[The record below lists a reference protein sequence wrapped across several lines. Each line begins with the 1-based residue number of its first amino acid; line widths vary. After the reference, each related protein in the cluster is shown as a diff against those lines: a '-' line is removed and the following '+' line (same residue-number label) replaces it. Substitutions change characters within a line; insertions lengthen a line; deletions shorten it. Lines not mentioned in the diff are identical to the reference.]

1 MTQVADPARLTASEA
16 VRAIAAGELRSETL
30 LQACLD
36 RIRSR
41 DDDVRAWAHL
51 DEELALQMARARDA
65 QETDRGPLHGITV
78 GIKDIID
85 TEELPAERGSVI
97 YRGRRPGRDA
107 TATAVLRAAGAVI
120 LGKTV
125 TTEFACGGA
134 GPTRNPHNPGH
145 TPGGSSSGSGA
156 AVADYQVSLA
166 LGTQTAGS
174 VIRPAAY
181 NGIPGI
187 KPSFGTVARDG
198 VSFVAD
204 SLDTIGW
211 YGRSIED
218 LALVLGAYRGEA
230 LPALDSLVDARG
242 ARDLR
247 LAVCRTPD
255 WSHTSAGVA
264 EALDDAAEA
273 LRGVGASV
281 EAMELP
287 PEFDDL
293 GEAQNAIMC
302 REMTFW
308 LAEEWRDRRSDL
320 SDHIKNR
327 LALGERVGA
336 AELRDATDLVMRSRR
351 AMPGIFERYDAIIA
365 PSAPGEAPAGLAST
379 GNPIL
384 NRLWTVLHLPCVA
397 VPVRRGPAGL
407 PVGVQLVGAFGS
419 DARLLAIA
427 QHAWAA
433 LGSPAGVDL
442 GE

>member
-1 MTQVADPARLTASEA
+1 MAEAADPARLTASEA
-16 VRAIAAGELRSETL
+16 ARAIATGELRAEEL
-30 LQACLD
+30 LRACLE
-36 RIRSR
+36 RIRAR
-41 DDDVRAWAHL
+41 DPEVRAWAHL
-51 DEELALQMARARDA
+51 DEELALAAARARDRQA
-65 QETDRGPLHGITV
+65 EGRGPLHGVPV
-78 GIKDIID
+78 GVKDIID
-85 TEELPAERGSVI
+85 TEELPCERGSVI
-97 YRGRRPGRDA
+97 HRGRRPGRDA
-107 TATAVLRAAGAVI
+107 TAAAVLRAAGAVI

-134 GPTRNPHNPGH
+134 GPTRNPHHADH

-156 AVADYQVSLA
+156 AVADYQVPLA

-181 NGIPGI
+181 NGIPGL

-218 LALVLGAYRGEA
+218 LALVLGVYRGEA
-230 LPALDSLVDARG
+230 LPPLHELVDRRAAGR
-242 ARDLR
+242 LR
-247 LAVCRTPD
+247 LALCRTPD
-255 WSHTSAGVA
+255 WSHAGAGVA

-273 LRGVGASV
+273 LGELGAGV

-287 PEFDDL
+287 PEFDGL

-308 LAEEWRDRRSDL
+308 LRAEWSERRADL
-320 SDHIKNR
+320 SDHIRER

-336 AELRDATDLVMRSRR
+336 GELRDAVDLVSRSRR
-351 AMPGIFERYDAIIA
+351 AMPAVFERYDAIIA
-365 PSAPGEAPAGLAST
+365 PSAPGEAPAGLAGT

-384 NRLWTVLHLPCVA
+384 NRIWTVLHLPCVA
-397 VPVRRGPAGL
+397 VPVRRGPGGL
-407 PVGVQLVGAFGS
+407 PVGVQLVGAFGA
-419 DARLLAIA
+419 DARLLAVA
-427 QHAWAA
+427 EHAWRA
-433 LGSPAGVDL
+433 LGSPAAVGPQA
-442 GE
+442 

>member
-1 MTQVADPARLTASEA
+1 MTQVADPARLSAAEA
-16 VRAIAAGELRSETL
+16 ARAIAAGELSSEAL
-30 LQACLD
+30 VSACLE
-36 RIRSR
+36 RIHAR
-41 DDDVRAWAHL
+41 DAEVEAWEHL
-51 DEELALQMARARDA
+51 DEGVALAMARARDA
-65 QETDRGPLHGITV
+65 QDGPRGALHGVPV

-85 TEELPAERGSVI
+85 TEELPSERGSSI

-125 TTEFACGGA
+125 TTEFACGSA
-134 GPTRNPHNPGH
+134 GKTRNPHDPQR

-156 AVADYQVSLA
+156 GVADYQVPLA

-181 NGIPGI
+181 NGIPGL
-187 KPSFGTVARDG
+187 KPSFGTVPRDG
-198 VSFVAD
+198 VSFVGD

-218 LALVLGAYRGEA
+218 LALVLGVYRGEA
-230 LPALDSLVDARG
+230 LPPLDALVDEGAVRG
-242 ARDLR
+242 LR
-247 LAVCRTPD
+247 IGVCRTPD
-255 WSHTSAGVA
+255 WREAGPGVA

-273 LRGVGASV
+273 LRGAGATV

-287 PEFDDL
+287 PAFDGL

-308 LAEEWRDRRSDL
+308 LGHEWREHRDQL
-320 SDHIKNR
+320 SDHITQR
-327 LALGERVGA
+327 LELGERVGA
-336 AELRDATDLVMRSRR
+336 AELGEAIGLVMRSR
-351 AMPGIFERYDAIIA
+351 AAAPAIFQRYDTLIA
-365 PSAPGEAPAGLAST
+365 PSAPGEAPPASEGT

-397 VPVRRGPAGL
+397 VPVRRGPGGL

-427 QHAWAA
+427 QHGWRA

-442 GE
+442 G

>member
-16 VRAIAAGELRSETL
+16 ARAVAAGELSAEAL
-30 LQACLD
+30 LAACLA
-36 RIRSR
+36 RIHER
-41 DDDVRAWAHL
+41 DPEIRAWAHL
-51 DEELALQMARARDA
+51 DEELALRMARARDA
-65 QETDRGPLHGITV
+65 QAGPRGPLHGIPV

-97 YRGRRPGRDA
+97 HRGRRPGRDA
-107 TATAVLRAAGAVI
+107 TATAILRAAGAVI

-125 TTEFACGGA
+125 TTEFACGGP
-134 GPTRNPHNPGH
+134 GPTRNPHNPEH

-156 AVADYQVSLA
+156 GVADCQVPLA

-181 NGIPGI
+181 NGIPGL
-187 KPSFGTVARDG
+187 KPSFGTVPRDG

-218 LALVLGAYRGEA
+218 LALVLGTYRGEA
-230 LPALDSLVDARG
+230 LPPLEMLVDHTAVRG
-242 ARDLR
+242 LR
-247 LAVCRTPD
+247 IALCRTPD
-255 WSHTSAGVA
+255 WAHTGAGVA

-273 LRGVGASV
+273 LRGAGASV

-293 GEAQNAIMC
+293 GEAQNVIMC
-302 REMTFW
+302 REMTYW
-308 LAEEWRDRRSDL
+308 LGAEWRDRKPDL
-320 SDHIKNR
+320 SDHIKER
-327 LALGERVGA
+327 LALGEAASA
-336 AELRDATDLVMRSRR
+336 AELREAYGLVMRSR
-351 AMPGIFERYDAIIA
+351 AAAPALFSRYDAIIA
-365 PSAPGEAPAGLAST
+365 PSAPGEAPHGIAGT

-397 VPVRRGPAGL
+397 VPVRRGPGGM
-407 PVGVQLVGAFGS
+407 PVGVQFVGAFGS

-427 QHAWAA
+427 QQGWAA

-442 GE
+442 G

>member
-16 VRAIAAGELRSETL
+16 ARAIATGELRSETL
-30 LQACLD
+30 VRACLE

-41 DDDVRAWAHL
+41 DAEIRAWVHL
-51 DEELALQMARARDA
+51 DEELALVMARARDA
-65 QETDRGPLHGITV
+65 QPEGRGPLHGVPV

-85 TEELPAERGSVI
+85 TEELPSERGSVI
-97 YRGRRPGRDA
+97 HRGRRPGRDA
-107 TATAVLRAAGAVI
+107 AATAMLRAAGAVI

-134 GPTRNPHNPGH
+134 GATRNPHHPGH

-156 AVADYQVSLA
+156 AVADYQVPLA

-181 NGIPGI
+181 NGVPGL
-187 KPSFGTVARDG
+187 KPSYGTVARDG

-218 LALVLGAYRGEA
+218 LALVLGVYRGGA
-230 LPALDSLVDARG
+230 LPALDALVDERAARG
-242 ARDLR
+242 LR
-247 LAVCRTPD
+247 LALCRTPD
-255 WSHTSAGVA
+255 WSHAGPGVA
-264 EALDDAAEA
+264 EALDDAADA
-273 LRGVGASV
+273 LRALGASV
-281 EAMELP
+281 EAIELP

-308 LAEEWRDRRSDL
+308 LRAEWHDRRDDL
-320 SDHIKNR
+320 SDHIKAR

-336 AELRDATDLVMRSRR
+336 GELRDAVDLVMQSRR
-351 AMPGIFERYDAIIA
+351 AMPAIFERYDAIIA
-365 PSAPGEAPAGLAST
+365 PSAPGEAPAGLAGT

-384 NRLWTVLHLPCVA
+384 NRIWTVLQLPCVA
-397 VPVRRGPAGL
+397 VPVRRGPGGL
-407 PVGVQLVGAFGS
+407 PVGVQLVGALGS
-419 DARLLAIA
+419 DARLLAVA
-427 QHAWAA
+427 ERAWRA

-442 GE
+442 AA